1 MCLCLGLKLNV
12 CVVIPTLLPQPTLF
26 FALPKDSYKGPK
38 LEAGEDYSKDRKN
51 DYEAET
57 TNGYVLAPVVQLF
70 QVVTYMSPVEEVAAR
85 IKIFD
90 WWKLCLNA

>member
-1 MCLCLGLKLNV
+1 M

-26 FALPKDSYKGPK
+26 FALPEDSYEGPK

-57 TNGYVLAPVVQLF
+57 TNGYVLAPVVHSYF
-70 QVVTYMSPVEEVAAR
+70 R
-85 IKIFD
+85 
-90 WWKLCLNA
+90 